1 MKGPP
6 GVTKFQI
13 HLFMHA
19 QKLQKIW
26 ALTRFGPKAVFK
38 KYLLTVQKLYLNI
51 LSGSGVLKKLHS
63 G

>member
-1 MKGPP
+1 
-6 GVTKFQI
+6 
-13 HLFMHA
+13 MHA

-26 ALTRFGPKAVFK
+26 ALTWFGPKAVFK